1 MTDIVAELLDF
12 TTRDHDR
19 GCTGREYVCSCG
31 YDNEI
36 EAAVKKAAAEIEL
49 LRLSLSETEDNT
61 LLSYLADI
69 RQKSG
74 VGIKPMLSEL
84 ADAIATAL
92 SEARATGRREGMEE
106 AARYHEN
113 VVTRIRND
121 QDNYKGNS
129 MRPTYKRASNI
140 HEYSAAAIR
149 AAMEK
154 AE

>member
-1 MTDIVAELLDF
+1 MTDIVEHIGFLRSWAADIRKSSGMSVDADRLDA
-12 TTRDHDR
+12 
-19 GCTGREYVCSCG
+19 
-31 YDNEI
+31 I
-36 EAAVKKAAAEIEL
+36 ALAI
-49 LRLSLSETEDNT
+49 SETEDNT

-106 AARYHEN
+106 AAKIADDMPILQQ
-113 VVTRIRND
+113 VTEKHLR
-121 QDNYKGNS
+121 
-129 MRPTYKRASNI
+129 SNKPKDV
-140 HEYSAAAIR
+140 AAAIR

-154 AE
+154 EE